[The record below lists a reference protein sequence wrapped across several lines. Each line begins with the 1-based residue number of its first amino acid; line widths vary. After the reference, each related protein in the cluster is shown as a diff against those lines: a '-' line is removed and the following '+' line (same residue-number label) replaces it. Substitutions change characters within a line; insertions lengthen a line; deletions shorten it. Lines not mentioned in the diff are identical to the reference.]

1 VWRAIHR
8 VWRPLAEASAFDL
21 ALRLTL
27 LDLLLRP
34 VGDWSVRPFVL
45 ALAAAGLLVPGWL
58 RRPGLWLLLTAL
70 TALRVIL
77 DWPLADNHAYLL
89 AYWCLAVALSLHLS
103 DTEVSLALNGRWLI
117 GLVFAFATLAKV
129 LSPDYLDGTFLRVT
143 LLTDPRFEAASLLLG
158 GLTPEALEEQRA
170 SLVEHIDGPALPAF
184 EPPPRPPRFEALA
197 RLGTVW
203 TLVLEAA
210 IALAFLWPLG
220 RGPSRLR
227 DAALLLFCATTYAL
241 APVAG
246 FGWLLLAMGVAQC
259 ESDRRGTRL
268 LYLTVY
274 ALILGYREIPWAS
287 LLAGAA
293 IAVT

>member
-1 VWRAIHR
+1 MRGVIDLVR
-8 VWRPLAEASAFDL
+8 RPLVEASAFDL

-89 AYWCLAVALSLHLS
+89 GYWCLAVTLSLLVS
-103 DTEVSLALNGRWLI
+103 RSEASLALNGRWLI
-117 GLVFAFATLAKV
+117 GLVFVFATLAKV
-129 LSPDYLDGTFLRVT
+129 LSPDYLDGTFFRVS

-158 GLTPEALEEQRA
+158 GLTPEQLGQQRA
-170 SLVEHIDGPALPAF
+170 ALAQHVDGPALTPL
-184 EPPPRPPRFEALA
+184 EPPPRPARFEGLA
-197 RLGTVW
+197 RLATLW
-203 TLVLEAA
+203 TLALEG
-210 IALAFLWPLG
+210 ALALSFLWPLG
-220 RGPSRLR
+220 RGPSRAR
-227 DAALLLFCATTYAL
+227 HGVLLLFCATTYAV
-241 APVAG
+241 ATVAG

-259 ESDRRGTRL
+259 EPERRGTRL
-268 LYLTVY
+268 LYLAVY
-274 ALILGYREIPWAS
+274 ALILAYREVPWAT
-287 LLAGAA
+287 LLVGAPLPTA
-293 IAVT
+293 

>member
-1 VWRAIHR
+1 MRRAIDH

-70 TALRVIL
+70 TTLRVTL

-89 AYWCLAVALSLHLS
+89 GYWCLAVTLSLLLRNS
-103 DTEVSLALNGRWLI
+103 EASLARNGRCLI
-117 GLVFAFATLAKV
+117 GLVFAFATLAKL
-129 LSPDYLDGTFLRVT
+129 LSPDYLDATFFRVT

-158 GLTPEALEEQRA
+158 GLTPEGLEEQRA
-170 SLVEHIDGPALPAF
+170 LLEQHVDGPAPTSPEA
-184 EPPPRPPRFEALA
+184 PPRPPRFETLA
-197 RLGTVW
+197 RIATVG

-210 IALAFLWPLG
+210 VAVAFLWPPG
-220 RGPSRLR
+220 RGPSRAR
-227 DAALLLFCATTYAL
+227 HAVLLLFCVTTYAL
-241 APVAG
+241 ATVAG

-259 ESDRRGTRL
+259 EPERRGTRL
-268 LYLTVY
+268 LYLAAY

-287 LLAGAA
+287 LLTGAA
-293 IAVT
+293 SGVA

>member
-1 VWRAIHR
+1 MRGVIDLVR
-8 VWRPLAEASAFDL
+8 RPLVEASAFDL

-89 AYWCLAVALSLHLS
+89 GYWCLAVTLSLLLS
-103 DTEVSLALNGRWLI
+103 DSEASLALNGRWLI

-129 LSPDYLDGTFLRVT
+129 LSPDYLDGTFFRVS
-143 LLTDPRFEAASLLLG
+143 LLTDPRFEGASLLLG
-158 GLTPEALEEQRA
+158 GLTPEQLGQQRAALEQH
-170 SLVEHIDGPALPAF
+170 VDGPALTPL
-184 EPPPRPPRFEALA
+184 EPPPRPARFEGLA
-197 RLGTVW
+197 RLATLW
-203 TLVLEAA
+203 TLALEG
-210 IALAFLWPLG
+210 ALALSFLWPLG
-220 RGPSRLR
+220 RGPSRAR
-227 DAALLLFCATTYAL
+227 HGVLLLFCATTYAV
-241 APVAG
+241 ATVAG

-259 ESDRRGTRL
+259 EPERRGTRL
-268 LYLTVY
+268 LYLAVY
-274 ALILGYREIPWAS
+274 ALILAYREVPWAT
-287 LLAGAA
+287 LLVGAPVPTA
-293 IAVT
+293 